1 MAKDEFLFEMKRNLN
16 QLYLLL
22 WKNYRLQIRSIVGL
36 VVELLVPAMF
46 AIILL
51 PIRTIVKADLKS
63 NFTEYEP
70 FTFDEI
76 KRYKN
81 ETTIAYQPDNSL
93 FLDRIMSRVGKKLNF
108 EVKSKVF

>member
-36 VVELLVPAMF
+36 LVELLVPAMF

-51 PIRTIVKADLKS
+51 PIRTIVKADLMS

-76 KRYKN
+76 IRYKN